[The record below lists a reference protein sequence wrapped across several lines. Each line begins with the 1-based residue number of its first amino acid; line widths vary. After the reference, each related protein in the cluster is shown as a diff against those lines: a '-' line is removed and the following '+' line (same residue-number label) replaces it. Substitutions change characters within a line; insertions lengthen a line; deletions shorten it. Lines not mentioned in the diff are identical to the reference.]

1 MSNYDKILNKNFK
14 QLNSIGKNMKGGVF
28 KEICKFIFDKP
39 NKTICST
46 RLRELY
52 KENSI
57 IKFKLK
63 QFGGP
68 KKFIETNNFIFKH
81 QGNEYKLYWE
91 IQNRNGF
98 GLMSLKKIVTY
109 KDLDKI
115 NERLNEIENKLG

>member
-91 IQNRNGF
+91 IQNR
-98 GLMSLKKIVTY
+98 K
-109 KDLDKI
+109 
-115 NERLNEIENKLG
+115 